1 MAILS
6 LILCV
11 YGEKQFSREEVE
23 FSEEEMGP
31 DRHTTSIQLYM
42 PDTLKGVKNEAWVS
56 WWTPYS
62 VADGEMISLESCETS
77 SRSPKTSYTF
87 IHMANSFHL

>member
-1 MAILS
+1 MQILGRKKLIGPDGSTLAQLMRMKSSCANMAILS

-42 PDTLKGVKNEAWVS
+42 PDTLKGVKDEA
-56 WWTPYS
+56 
-62 VADGEMISLESCETS
+62 
-77 SRSPKTSYTF
+77 
-87 IHMANSFHL
+87 